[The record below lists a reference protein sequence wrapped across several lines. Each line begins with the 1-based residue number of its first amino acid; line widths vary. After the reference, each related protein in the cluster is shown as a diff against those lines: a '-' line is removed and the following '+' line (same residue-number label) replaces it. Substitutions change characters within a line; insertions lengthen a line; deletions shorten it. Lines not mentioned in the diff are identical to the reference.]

1 MILFNLF
8 NNEQLGEM
16 FSQLLVKSVHELGH
30 CWSQGGRHNIQEIL
44 LKMRPK
50 RPNLQ
55 FCY

>member
-55 FCY
+55 FC